1 MDEPLELPPRTG
13 DVRTVD
19 RDLLLVPLDLGL
31 AHWTVG
37 RRADLFGRIVRIA
50 ALGNRPDHLRN
61 DFTGALYLYP
71 VSRSQIFVSY
81 QIEVVECRELYGR
94 AADLHGFE
102 HCERIERA
110 RTADVYLDREEP
122 RFRDVGGELAGDC
135 ITRLAR
141 DDAELLP
148 ERELIHLHDAA
159 VDREVEGPAHPR
171 LERACPFMRL
181 VERHTALSVRSDG
194 NSPRGQLVE
203 QLGLPVESEPHAL
216 RDGDR
221 ITEKAERARRRN
233 RRIEYAQGARRR
245 VARIRIHRLARLY
258 ALGVHSLEAA
268 EGHVHLAANLHQR
281 WMATAF
287 EPQGNLANRS

>member
-1 MDEPLELPPRTG
+1 
-13 DVRTVD
+13 
-19 RDLLLVPLDLGL
+19 
-31 AHWTVG
+31 
-37 RRADLFGRIVRIA
+37 
-50 ALGNRPDHLRN
+50 
-61 DFTGALYLYP
+61 
-71 VSRSQIFVSY
+71 
-81 QIEVVECRELYGR
+81 
-94 AADLHGFE
+94 
-102 HCERIERA
+102 
-110 RTADVYLDREEP
+110 
-122 RFRDVGGELAGDC
+122 
-135 ITRLAR
+135 
-141 DDAELLP
+141 
-148 ERELIHLHDAA
+148 
-159 VDREVEGPAHPR
+159 
-171 LERACPFMRL
+171 MRL

-287 EPQGNLANRS
+287 EPQGNLAIRSDVGGDVLAYGTVPARRAGHEHAVAIGQAHCRAVDLELAIVAGAPHFFARQSDNPLLPCRELVFVEGVA